1 MDVIYLD
8 ITKAFDT
15 VSHSRLLYKLSMFN
29 IGGELW
35 SWFLAYVTNRSQFV
49 SINGCNSDLLPVES
63 RVPQG
68 SILGPLLFIIYMN
81 DIPSVAAHSK
91 VFLFADDT
99 KCFKHI
105 KIPSDTQLLQQDLT
119 CLSNWSKVSLLSF
132 HSSKSTHLSFKS
144 KVTTSYNINDSP
156 IKTSHLHKDLEVM
169 ISDDLNRDKHHDYIL
184 KKAYKTLGL
193 VRRTFSK
200 TIVPSV
206 MVKLYISP

>member
-68 SILGPLLFIIYMN
+68 SILGPSLFIIYMN

-105 KIPSDTQLLQQDLT
+105 KIPSNNFYNRIWHVCQIGAKYLSCHFIHPKALIFLLKVKLQLL
-119 CLSNWSKVSLLSF
+119 
-132 HSSKSTHLSFKS
+132 
-144 KVTTSYNINDSP
+144 I
-156 IKTSHLHKDLEVM
+156 
-169 ISDDLNRDKHHDYIL
+169 
-184 KKAYKTLGL
+184 TLMTVL
-193 VRRTFSK
+193 
-200 TIVPSV
+200 
-206 MVKLYISP
+206 